1 MNFGQ
6 YRATSYKKAAS
17 KKSLVPLFLSL
28 ILLAACG
35 GGSSGGGN
43 SSENGSNSDNSDN
56 GNNGSGFDTEVPE
69 DSLPLNRSNATAVA
83 LHISRLVLDVE
94 DLASAINIGV
104 ILSNADRQSTGTV
117 RGITSFMRPRRI
129 SVYGECESGSVSLN
143 GNNDLIFD
151 DCEYSNSLYDG
162 VVELNLVISG
172 EPAAGGNY
180 SFAGDGVAD
189 AFMIKQGNRTVRID
203 GAFDADNGTV
213 EDTEVPGGV
222 STGIDGI
229 VGEVPLYF
237 NEDGETTRL
246 AGGYDAQFTSDHA
259 SASPLRYTQSL
270 DGRVASTLLGGQV
283 TISSSPFSGT
293 DNNFPGSGELEIF
306 GANNS
311 MVLLEVLNEDSVRIS
326 ADSNGD
332 DDFDDADDSQ
342 ETMTWQA
349 FLGI

>member
-1 MNFGQ
+1 MNIGQ
-6 YRATSYKKAAS
+6 NRAARVNKVAS
-17 KKSLVPLFLSL
+17 KISIAPLFLSL
-28 ILLAACG
+28 LLLAACG
-35 GGSSGGGN
+35 GGSSGGGD
-43 SSENGSNSDNSDN
+43 SSENGSNNDSND
-56 GNNGSGFDTEVPE
+56 NNGLDFDTEVPE

-117 RGITSFMRPRRI
+117 RGLSGLMRPRRI

-143 GNNDLIFD
+143 GNGDLIFD

-162 VVELNLVISG
+162 VVELDLVISG

-189 AFMIKQGNRTVRID
+189 AFLIKQGSRTVRID

-229 VGEVPLYF
+229 VGDVPLYF

-283 TISSSPFSGT
+283 TFSSSPFSGT

-311 MVLLEVLNEDSVRIS
+311 TVLLEVLNEDSVRIS

-349 FLGI
+349 FLGL